1 VSLRAPAPAP
11 APRPTRPRA
20 LGVTAGL
27 LVMAFLLLSGMSTL
41 WTEKLWFDSVDFES
55 VFGTMLWTRVGLFL
69 IFGAVMALTVGASM
83 LIAYRARPL
92 FRPSTPDQLGLARY
106 RDAVV
111 PVRTWLMG
119 IFALV
124 VGSFAGLSAA
134 GQWRGYLLWR
144 YGGSFGTEDPYF
156 GRDAGFYVFDLPWWQ
171 FIVDFLM
178 AVAVLS
184 FLFALGVH
192 YLFGGI
198 RLQSS
203 RDRLSPAAQV
213 QLSVLL
219 GIFVLLKGVDYWL
232 GRYDVLSARGSLITG
247 MNYTDEHAVVPARE
261 ILAGIA
267 VICALLFFANIRQR
281 TWRLPATGL
290 ALMFVSSVL
299 LGLIWP
305 GLLQQLSVNPS
316 PGDKEA
322 PYIARNME
330 ATRLAYGIDSVET
343 TEYAG
348 KVAQDS
354 RYRDIASQTSSLPI
368 VDPLLVQRSFEQ
380 EQQIRAY
387 YAVAP
392 VLDVD
397 RYLLDG
403 RVRALALGVR
413 ELDQSGL
420 DESSRNWSNLHTVY
434 THGNGV
440 IAAYANQRP
449 LDNKTQ
455 GGTVQWAEGQEAG
468 ERALSDLSPDGYEP
482 RVYFGERSP
491 SYSIV
496 GKAPGGEDRELD
508 VAGGG
513 VAGTTTYEGQGGVEV
528 GSLWRKVLFAMKFG
542 EPKIVLSERVH
553 ENSKILFDRHP
564 ADMVRKTAPWLTL
577 DSDPYPAVIDG
588 KIVWIL
594 DGYTM
599 TNKFPQA
606 QLGSFASMTDDA
618 LTTPSG
624 FQTLP
629 TDEINYMRQ
638 AVKATVDAYDGT
650 VTLYAWDE
658 EDPILKAWRAA
669 FPGVVK
675 DRSEIP
681 ESLLA
686 HLRYPED
693 LFKVQR
699 YQFGRYHVDDAR
711 EYFEQSSRWQ
721 VSPDPED
728 KNRQQPP
735 YRLFVDAAAGTGSVD
750 PVWSMTSVFR
760 PLKKDSGPEALV
772 GFMSVDSDA
781 TDPENFGKLRLLEVP
796 LADAPPGPSLVSNEM
811 RSNESVRDEIFKF
824 TSADIKP
831 SYGNLLTIPVD
842 DGFMYVQ
849 PLYAARDTSSSSPLI
864 LTFVLVY
871 YDGKVGISET
881 LDGALRQVLDV
892 SSEETLPEGTDIPQ
906 GKLSPQVRRLL
917 DQAVA
922 SYARADELQRKGDTA
937 GWVAELEK
945 AREFI
950 DQAAALLDRPT
961 EKD

>member
-1 VSLRAPAPAP
+1 
-11 APRPTRPRA
+11 
-20 LGVTAGL
+20 
-27 LVMAFLLLSGMSTL
+27 
-41 WTEKLWFDSVDFES
+41 
-55 VFGTMLWTRVGLFL
+55 
-69 IFGAVMALTVGASM
+69 
-83 LIAYRARPL
+83 
-92 FRPSTPDQLGLARY
+92 
-106 RDAVV
+106 
-111 PVRTWLMG
+111 
-119 IFALV
+119 
-124 VGSFAGLSAA
+124 
-134 GQWRGYLLWR
+134 
-144 YGGSFGTEDPYF
+144 
-156 GRDAGFYVFDLPWWQ
+156 
-171 FIVDFLM
+171 
-178 AVAVLS
+178 
-184 FLFALGVH
+184 
-192 YLFGGI
+192 
-198 RLQSS
+198 
-203 RDRLSPAAQV
+203 
-213 QLSVLL
+213 
-219 GIFVLLKGVDYWL
+219 
-232 GRYDVLSARGSLITG
+232 
-247 MNYTDEHAVVPARE
+247 
-261 ILAGIA
+261 
-267 VICALLFFANIRQR
+267 
-281 TWRLPATGL
+281 
-290 ALMFVSSVL
+290 
-299 LGLIWP
+299 
-305 GLLQQLSVNPS
+305 
-316 PGDKEA
+316 
-322 PYIARNME
+322 
-330 ATRLAYGIDSVET
+330 
-343 TEYAG
+343 
-348 KVAQDS
+348 
-354 RYRDIASQTSSLPI
+354 
-368 VDPLLVQRSFEQ
+368 
-380 EQQIRAY
+380 
-387 YAVAP
+387 
-392 VLDVD
+392 
-397 RYLLDG
+397 
-403 RVRALALGVR
+403 
-413 ELDQSGL
+413 
-420 DESSRNWSNLHTVY
+420 
-434 THGNGV
+434 
-440 IAAYANQRP
+440 
-449 LDNKTQ
+449 
-455 GGTVQWAEGQEAG
+455 
-468 ERALSDLSPDGYEP
+468 
-482 RVYFGERSP
+482 
-491 SYSIV
+491 
-496 GKAPGGEDRELD
+496 
-508 VAGGG
+508 
-513 VAGTTTYEGQGGVEV
+513 
-528 GSLWRKVLFAMKFG
+528 MKFG

-553 ENSKILFDRHP
+553 ENSQILFDRHP
-564 ADMVRKTAPWLTL
+564 ADMGRKTAPWLTL

-906 GKLSPQVRRLL
+906 GKLSPQVCRLL